1 MISKRFVDH
10 SLKFDW
16 LFIVLVLALMGCG
29 ITLVYSATVF
39 EEVPLK
45 DAFWFKQ
52 IVYFFCG
59 IIMAGALVFVRID
72 WLKRAAVPLYVV
84 SLILLAVVLFFA
96 GDVVKG
102 AGRWIDLGV
111 FKLQPSEFAK
121 IAYLLTISYWLSRHP
136 VSLHKVKTFA
146 VPFALFIV
154 PFGLVLKQ
162 PDLSTALVFIAV
174 TMVGFFFAGLSF
186 ADVFLIVSPL
196 LSVLFSHSQSIQFEV
211 LWGLL
216 ICAVV
221 FTLVRRKLPKILTGL
236 FLFANI
242 LAGYASTMAWN
253 MLEPHQ
259 QKRVNTFLDPMSD
272 PLGDG
277 YQVLQSLT
285 AIGSG
290 GVSGKGFGNG
300 TQTNLAFLPEEHTD
314 FIFSVLGEQF
324 GFVGCAFVLVL
335 YGLFLWRAT
344 SICKRS
350 ADPFVTLMVMG
361 ASTIFLF
368 HILVNIAMTIGLM
381 PVTGLPLPFLSYG
394 GSFALTCMVLVG
406 FLLCLRYQEAA
417 DSLTEIFCK

>member
-1 MISKRFVDH
+1 VKPRQLLDQ

-16 LFIVLVLALMGCG
+16 LFILLTLALMSCG
-29 ITLVYSATVF
+29 VALVYSATVA
-39 EEVPLK
+39 EDISVVEM
-45 DAFWFKQ
+45 FWFKQ
-52 IVYFFCG
+52 IIYFLFG
-59 IIMAGALVFVRID
+59 SLFAAALIFVRID
-72 WLKRAAVPLYVV
+72 WLKRAAVPLYVLALV
-84 SLILLAVVLFFA
+84 LLCVVLFFA

-121 IAYLLTISYWLSRHP
+121 IAYLLIISYWLSKHP
-136 VSLHKVKTFA
+136 VSLYKTKTFV
-146 VPFALFIV
+146 VPFFLFIV
-154 PFGLVLKQ
+154 PFALVLKQ

-174 TMVGFFFAGLSF
+174 TMVGFFFAGLTLT
-186 ADVFLIVSPL
+186 DMFLIISPV
-196 LSVLFSHSQSIQFEV
+196 LSVLFSHSQAIGFEI
-211 LWGLL
+211 LWGVL

-221 FTLVRRKLPKILTGL
+221 FALFRRKLPKILTGIIL
-236 FLFANI
+236 LANI
-242 LAGYASTMAWN
+242 FAGYASSMAWN

-290 GVSGKGFGNG
+290 GLTGKGFGNG

-324 GFVGCAFVLVL
+324 GFAGCAVVLVL
-335 YGLFLWRAT
+335 YALFLWRAT
-344 SICKRS
+344 SICKQS
-350 ADPFVTLMVMG
+350 SDPFVTLMVMG

-368 HILVNIAMTIGLM
+368 HILVNIAMTVGLM

-406 FLLCLRYQEAA
+406 FLLCLRYQARRR
-417 DSLTEIFCK
+417 

>member
-1 MISKRFVDH
+1 LDQ

-16 LFIVLVLALMGCG
+16 LFIVLALALMSCG
-29 ITLVYSATVF
+29 VSLVYSATVN
-39 EEVPLK
+39 EDVSLI
-45 DAFWFKQ
+45 DTFWFKQ
-52 IVYFFCG
+52 IFYFLFG
-59 IIMAGALVFVRID
+59 MVLAGLLVFVRID

-84 SLILLAVVLFFA
+84 ALILLCVVLFFA

-136 VSLHKVKTFA
+136 VSLYKVKTFV
-146 VPFALFIV
+146 VPFFLFIV

-174 TMVGFFFAGLSF
+174 TMVGFFFAGLTLT
-186 ADVFLIVSPL
+186 DMFLLVSPL
-196 LSVLFSHSQSIQFEV
+196 LSVLFSHSQEMFFEI

-221 FTLVRRKLPKILTGL
+221 FALVRRRLPKILTGI
-236 FLFANI
+236 FLMANI
-242 LAGYASTMAWN
+242 LAGYASSMAWN

-290 GVSGKGFGNG
+290 GLTGKGFGNG

-324 GFVGCAFVLVL
+324 GFVGCAIVLVL
-335 YGLFLWRAT
+335 YALFLWRAT
-344 SICKRS
+344 SICKQS
-350 ADPFVTLMVMG
+350 SDPFVTLMVMG

-368 HILVNIAMTIGLM
+368 HIVVNIAMTIGLM

-406 FLLCLRYQEAA
+406 FLLCLRYQARRR
-417 DSLTEIFCK
+417 

>member
-1 MISKRFVDH
+1 MKPRQLLDQ
-10 SLKFDW
+10 SLKIDW
-16 LFIVLVLALMGCG
+16 LFILLTFALMSCG
-29 ITLVYSATVF
+29 VALVYSATIAEDISVV
-39 EEVPLK
+39 EM
-45 DAFWFKQ
+45 FWFKQ
-52 IVYFFCG
+52 IVYFLFG
-59 IIMAGALVFVRID
+59 SVVAAALIFVRID
-72 WLKRAAVPLYVV
+72 WLKRVAVPLY
-84 SLILLAVVLFFA
+84 ILALVLLCVVLFFA

-102 AGRWIDLGV
+102 AGRWIDLGI

-121 IAYLLTISYWLSRHP
+121 IAYLLIISYWLSKHP
-136 VSLHKVKTFA
+136 VSLYKTKTFV
-146 VPFALFIV
+146 VPLFLFIV
-154 PFGLVLKQ
+154 PFALVLKQ

-174 TMVGFFFAGLSF
+174 TMVGFFFAGLTLT
-186 ADVFLIVSPL
+186 DMFLIVSPV
-196 LSVLFSHSQSIQFEV
+196 LSVLFSHSQAIGFEI
-211 LWGLL
+211 LWGVL

-221 FTLVRRKLPKILTGL
+221 FALFRRKLPKILTGIIL
-236 FLFANI
+236 LANI
-242 LAGYASTMAWN
+242 FAGYASSMAWN

-290 GVSGKGFGNG
+290 GLTGKGFGNG

-324 GFVGCAFVLVL
+324 GFAGCAVVLVL
-335 YGLFLWRAT
+335 YALFLWRAT
-344 SICKRS
+344 SICKQS
-350 ADPFVTLMVMG
+350 SDPFVTLMVMG

-368 HILVNIAMTIGLM
+368 HILVNIAMTVGLM

-406 FLLCLRYQEAA
+406 FLLCLRYQARRR
-417 DSLTEIFCK
+417 

>member
-1 MISKRFVDH
+1 MISGRFLDQ

-16 LFIVLVLALMGCG
+16 LFILLTAALMCCG
-29 ITLVYSATVF
+29 VTLVYSATVA
-39 EEVPLK
+39 EDISVL
-45 DAFWFKQ
+45 DMFWFKQ
-52 IVYFFCG
+52 IVYFVFG
-59 IIMAGALVFVRID
+59 SVFAVALVFVRID
-72 WLKRAAVPLYVV
+72 WLKRAALPLYWI
-84 SLILLAVVLFFA
+84 SLILLCVVLFIA

-102 AGRWIDLGV
+102 AGRWIDLGI

-121 IAYLLTISYWLSRHP
+121 IAYLLTISYWLSKHP
-136 VSLHKVKTFA
+136 VSLFKMKNFVVPLMLFV
-146 VPFALFIV
+146 VPFA
-154 PFGLVLKQ
+154 LVLKQ

-174 TMVGFFFAGLSF
+174 TMVGFFFAGLTLT
-186 ADVFLIVSPL
+186 DMFLIVSPV
-196 LSVLFSHSQSIQFEV
+196 LSVLFSHSQAIGFEV

-216 ICAVV
+216 ICVVV
-221 FTLVRRKLPKILTGL
+221 FALVRRRLPKVLTGIIL
-236 FLFANI
+236 LANI
-242 LAGYASTMAWN
+242 LAGYTSSMAWN

-290 GVSGKGFGNG
+290 GLTGKGFGNG

-324 GFVGCAFVLVL
+324 GFAGCAFVLCL
-335 YGLFLWRAT
+335 YALFLWRAT
-344 SICKRS
+344 SICKQS
-350 ADPFVTLMVMG
+350 SDPFVTLMVMG

-406 FLLCLRYQEAA
+406 FLLCLRYQARRR
-417 DSLTEIFCK
+417 

>member
-1 MISKRFVDH
+1 MKPRQLLDQ

-16 LFIVLVLALMGCG
+16 LFILLTLALMSCG
-29 ITLVYSATVF
+29 VSLVYSATIAEDIPVV
-39 EEVPLK
+39 EM
-45 DAFWFKQ
+45 FWFKQ
-52 IVYFFCG
+52 IVYFLFG
-59 IIMAGALVFVRID
+59 IVFAAALIFVRID
-72 WLKRAAVPLYVV
+72 WLKRAAVPLYVL
-84 SLILLAVVLFFA
+84 SLILLCVVLFFA

-102 AGRWIDLGV
+102 AGRWIDLGI

-121 IAYLLTISYWLSRHP
+121 IAYLLIISYWLSKHP
-136 VSLHKVKTFA
+136 VSLHKMKTFV
-146 VPFALFIV
+146 VPFFLFIV
-154 PFGLVLKQ
+154 PFALVLKQ

-174 TMVGFFFAGLSF
+174 TMVGFFFAGLTLT
-186 ADVFLIVSPL
+186 DMFLIVSPV
-196 LSVLFSHSQSIQFEV
+196 LSVLFSHSQAIGFEI
-211 LWGLL
+211 LWGVS

-221 FTLVRRKLPKILTGL
+221 FALFRRKLPKILTGL
-236 FLFANI
+236 ILLANI
-242 LAGYASTMAWN
+242 FAGYASSMAWN

-290 GVSGKGFGNG
+290 GLTGKGFGNG

-324 GFVGCAFVLVL
+324 GFAGCAVVLVL
-335 YGLFLWRAT
+335 YALFLWRAT
-344 SICKRS
+344 SICKQS
-350 ADPFVTLMVMG
+350 SDPFVTLMVMG

-368 HILVNIAMTIGLM
+368 HILVNIAMTVGLM

-406 FLLCLRYQEAA
+406 FLLCLRYQARRR
-417 DSLTEIFCK
+417 

>member
-1 MISKRFVDH
+1 MKSGRFLDQ

-16 LFIVLVLALMGCG
+16 LFIVLTIALMACG
-29 ITLVYSATVF
+29 VTLVYSATIA
-39 EEVPLK
+39 EDISILDK
-45 DAFWFKQ
+45 FWFKQ
-52 IVYFFCG
+52 IVYFLCG
-59 IIMAGALVFVRID
+59 IGFAVALIFVRID
-72 WLKRAAVPLYVV
+72 WLKRSAVPLYVI
-84 SLILLAVVLFFA
+84 SLLLLCVVLSSA
-96 GDVVKG
+96 GDVTKG
-102 AGRWIDLGV
+102 AGRWIDFGV

-121 IAYLLTISYWLSRHP
+121 IAYLLTISYWLSKHP
-136 VSLHKVKTFA
+136 VSLYKIKSFV
-146 VPFALFIV
+146 VPFFLFIV
-154 PFGLVLKQ
+154 PFALVLKQ

-174 TMVGFFFAGLSF
+174 TMVGFFFAGLTLT
-186 ADVFLIVSPL
+186 DMFLIVSPV
-196 LSVLFSHSQSIQFEV
+196 LSVLLSHSQAIGFEV
-211 LWGLL
+211 LWGIL

-221 FTLVRRKLPKILTGL
+221 FALVRRHLPKVLTGF
-236 FLFANI
+236 FLMTNI
-242 LAGYASTMAWN
+242 LAGYASSMVWN

-290 GVSGKGFGNG
+290 GLTGKGFGNG

-324 GFVGCAFVLVL
+324 GFVGCAVVLTL
-335 YGLFLWRAT
+335 YALFLWRAT
-344 SICKRS
+344 SICKQS
-350 ADPFVTLMVMG
+350 SDPFVTLMVMG

-406 FLLCLRYQEAA
+406 FLLCLRFQGRRH
-417 DSLTEIFCK
+417 